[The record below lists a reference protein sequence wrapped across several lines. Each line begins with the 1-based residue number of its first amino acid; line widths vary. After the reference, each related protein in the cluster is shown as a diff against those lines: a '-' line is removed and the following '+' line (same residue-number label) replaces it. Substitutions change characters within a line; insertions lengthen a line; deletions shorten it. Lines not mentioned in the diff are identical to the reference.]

1 MATGQI
7 YSFTNTVIKD
17 RGIGQSIWNMDWQ
30 EAPLL
35 RLLDIGGNNQKK
47 LRLRGWPSTKVEWFE
62 DTNNPVSGTLNEALD
77 NSEDGVDVQTGEG
90 AYLRQGDVILVESE
104 KMLVK
109 AVSANTLTVE
119 RGYGS
124 TTAAAHD
131 DDTPWLR
138 ITRAMPEGS
147 DPVTGY
153 TGTPSVPYN
162 YVQII
167 SAAAE
172 ITKTAM
178 AVKNIPLEDEFDYQ
192 VAKLFDNGG
201 SAGEL
206 PRMLANTFYY
216 GERVQRDANNY
227 GSMGGFKTYVTT
239 NVRNAEGK
247 TLQKKW
253 IHDIIRNVRDYNGKI
268 THLVMG
274 SYLYEVITDMYSATI
289 TTTREERVGGSEIDT
304 IKTPHGQVK
313 LVYDWMCPAGEMY
326 FVNVDKCGWLPLR
339 PWERNVIKDL
349 GDRYCE
355 DIVGEYTFFL
365 VNEKSHGYIHNI
377 ATS

>member
-1 MATGQI
+1 MATGTI
-7 YSFTNTVIKD
+7 YSFTNTAIKD

-35 RLLDIGGNNQKK
+35 RLLDIGRNNASK
-47 LRLRGWPSTKVEWFE
+47 LRLRGWPSTKIEWFE
-62 DTNNPVSGTLNEALD
+62 DTNNPISGTLGEELD
-77 NSEDGVDVQTGEG
+77 NSETAVDVTAGQG
-90 AYLRQGDVILVESE
+90 AYLRQGDIILVESE

-109 AVSANTLTVE
+109 SVSTDTLTVE
-119 RGYGS
+119 RGYGDTS
-124 TTAAAHD
+124 AAVHATATA
-131 DDTPWLR
+131 WKR
-138 ITRAMPEGS
+138 VTRAMPEAS
-147 DPVTGY
+147 NPVTGY
-153 TGTPSVPYN
+153 HGTPTLPYN

-167 SAAAE
+167 SAAAQ
-172 ITKTAM
+172 ISKTAM
-178 AVKNIPLEDEFDYQ
+178 AVKNIPVADEMDYQ

-216 GERVQRDANNY
+216 GERVQRTSDAY
-227 GSMGGFKTYVTT
+227 GSMGGFKTFVTT
-239 NVRNAEGK
+239 NLKNAGGK

-253 IHDIIRNVRDYNGKI
+253 IHDIIRDVRDYNGKI

-304 IKTPHGQVK
+304 IKTPHGQVR

-339 PWERNVIKDL
+339 PWERNVIKDV
-349 GDRYCE
+349 GDYYTE
-355 DIVGEYTFFL
+355 DIVGEFTFFL
-365 VNEKSHGYIHNI
+365 VNEKSHGLIHNI

>member
-17 RGIGQSIWNMDWQ
+17 RGIGQAIWNMDWQ

-62 DTNNPVSGTLNEALD
+62 DTNNPVSGTLDEQLDGNET
-77 NSEDGVDVQTGEG
+77 GVDVQEGEG
-90 AYLRQGDVILVESE
+90 AYLRQGDIILVESE

-216 GERVQRDANNY
+216 GERVQRDASNY
-227 GSMGGFKTYVTT
+227 GSTGGFKTFVTT
-239 NVRNAEGK
+239 NVK
-247 TLQKKW
+247 TPRARLYRRSGFTTLFVTSATTTANYASC
-253 IHDIIRNVRDYNGKI
+253 HGFLSVR
-268 THLVMG
+268 
-274 SYLYEVITDMYSATI
+274 VITDMYSATI
-289 TTTREERVGGSEIDT
+289 TTTRGTRRRQRDRHDQDAARSI
-304 IKTPHGQVK
+304 K

-339 PWERNVIKDL
+339 PWERNVIRT